1 MEIVSGLLAFIIIT
15 AFLVLEVCALLGSR
29 TRNRKIF

>member
-15 AFLVLEVCALLGSR
+15 AFLVLEVCALVGSR
-29 TRNRKIF
+29 KRNRKIF

>member
-29 TRNRKIF
+29 SAKRKIF